1 MTRENHSSHA
11 TNSEA
16 ERAVSDET
24 YRPRLVNN
32 VIQMQINTTQDIPV
46 SKVLDAARDAEE
58 VLVIASTE
66 NRLTFYSSTG
76 DSYKL
81 LWMAEQFKAKL
92 LQGD

>member
-1 MTRENHSSHA
+1 MGE
-11 TNSEA
+11 
-16 ERAVSDET
+16 
-24 YRPRLVNN
+24 
-32 VIQMQINTTQDIPV
+32 VIQMQINTTQDVPV
-46 SKVLDAARDAEE
+46 SKVLDAAKDAEE